1 MSDRHHEVD
10 MPYPFAAYFFLGH
23 FHATTVADDAFIANA
38 FVFTTST
45 FIVLYGTKDTLTE
58 QPVAFRFV
66 STVVDSF
73 EFSNQIG
80 RAHV

>member
-45 FIVLYGTKDTLTE
+45 FIVLYRSKDFLTKQNISLW
-58 QPVAFRFV
+58 FV
-66 STVVDSF
+66 RSIVDSF
-73 EFSNQIG
+73 
-80 RAHV
+80 RL